1 MSEPA
6 PEREA
11 RPRVSRW
18 EIALWII
25 GVVFVAVSLVVE
37 VPTVGYLYGG
47 SNGEQPTWFQAFRPA
62 IETALQLDPSVMTAG
77 LMSIILAI
85 VVRALRAHVTHP
97 GIAAAPLPV
106 VELTEIVQPSPMP
119 TRAPAQT
126 DHSLFMR
133 PSEDRAK
140 QGG

>member
-6 PEREA
+6 PGRDA

-18 EIALWII
+18 EIALWVI
-25 GVVFVAVSLVVE
+25 GAVLVAAPLVYTAFAASYVYDSTQQALRTVFEL
-37 VPTVGYLYGG
+37 G
-47 SNGEQPTWFQAFRPA
+47 
-62 IETALQLDPSVMTAG
+62 LQMAPGVLTAG

-85 VVRALRAHVTHP
+85 VVRALRANVKHP
-97 GIAAAPLPV
+97 VIAAASSPV
-106 VELTEIVQPSPMP
+106 VETIEIVQPSPVSS
-119 TRAPAQT
+119 RAPAQT

>member
-6 PEREA
+6 TGRDA

-25 GVVFVAVSLVVE
+25 GVVFVAVSVVVE

-47 SNGEQPTWFQAFRPA
+47 TNGAQPTWFQAFRPA

-85 VVRALRAHVTHP
+85 VVRALRASKTYP
-97 GIAAAPLPV
+97 AIPAAPSPV
-106 VELTEIVQPSPMP
+106 TEMIEIVQPSPIP
-119 TRAPAQT
+119 PRAPAQT

>member
-1 MSEPA
+1 MSEPVTG
-6 PEREA
+6 RDA
-11 RPRVSRW
+11 RPRVNRW
-18 EIALWII
+18 EIALWVI
-25 GVVFVAVSLVVE
+25 GAVLVVVPLVVE

-47 SNGEQPTWFQAFRPA
+47 SNGESSTWFQAFRPA
-62 IETALQLDPSVMTAG
+62 IETALQLAPSVLTAG

-85 VVRALRAHVTHP
+85 VVRALRAHSTHP

-106 VELTEIVQPSPMP
+106 VEVIELVQPSPMS
-119 TRAPAQT
+119 TQVLAQT

-133 PSEDRAK
+133 PAEDRAK

>member
-6 PEREA
+6 PGRDA
-11 RPRVSRW
+11 RPRVNRW
-18 EIALWII
+18 EIALWVI
-25 GVVFVAVSLVVE
+25 GVVFVVVSVVFALVAVS
-37 VPTVGYLYGG
+37 TLYDSTSDGQ
-47 SNGEQPTWFQAFRPA
+47 SISDFQ
-62 IETALQLDPSVMTAG
+62 ELLQVALQLAPGILTAG

-85 VVRALRAHVTHP
+85 MIRALRANAPHSAI
-97 GIAAAPLPV
+97 IAQPSPV
-106 VELTEIVQPSPMP
+106 VEMIEIVQPSPIP
-119 TRAPAQT
+119 PRVPAQT

>member
-6 PEREA
+6 TGRDA
-11 RPRVSRW
+11 RPRVNRW
-18 EIALWII
+18 EIALWVI
-25 GVVFVAVSLVVE
+25 GVVLIVVSLVVE

-62 IETALQLDPSVMTAG
+62 IETALQLDPGVLTAG

-85 VVRALRAHVTHP
+85 VVRALRVNVKRPA
-97 GIAAAPLPV
+97 IAAAPAPV
-106 VELTEIVQPSPMP
+106 VEMIEIVQPSPVP
-119 TRAPAQT
+119 SREPAQT
-126 DHSLFMR
+126 DHSMFMR

>member
-6 PEREA
+6 PQWDA

-18 EIALWII
+18 EIALWVI
-25 GVVFVAVSLVVE
+25 GVVLVVVSLAFAALVGGYIYGDFSGE
-37 VPTVGYLYGG
+37 PTA
-47 SNGEQPTWFQAFRPA
+47 SEQAVRGMLEA
-62 IETALQLDPSVMTAG
+62 ALQLSPGILTAG

-85 VVRALRAHVTHP
+85 VVRALRANVKHSA
-97 GIAAAPLPV
+97 IADAPSPI
-106 VELTEIVQPSPMP
+106 VETIEIVQPNPVAK
-119 TRAPAQT
+119 RAPAQT
-126 DHSLFMR
+126 DHSLYMR